1 MLHWYMAFELQY
13 IYIYDTDHKGFC
25 WKKMYLAL
33 FHFHIQWKDYMI
45 VLTAQKKH
53 LSFQSLQASSVTRT
67 NTLRDV
73 FSFPV
78 LIF

>member
-1 MLHWYMAFELQY
+1 
-13 IYIYDTDHKGFC
+13 
-25 WKKMYLAL
+25 MYLAL

-45 VLTAQKKH
+45 VLTAQKNH

>member
-1 MLHWYMAFELQY
+1 
-13 IYIYDTDHKGFC
+13 
-25 WKKMYLAL
+25 MYLAL

-45 VLTAQKKH
+45 VLTAQKKKH

>member
-1 MLHWYMAFELQY
+1 MEENVLGSLSFLRSVERLH
-13 IYIYDTDHKGFC
+13 DCVDCT
-25 WKKMYLAL
+25 KKTFLG
-33 FHFHIQWKDYMI
+33 
-45 VLTAQKKH
+45 
-53 LSFQSLQASSVTRT
+53 FQSLQASSVTRT